1 MRTLP
6 PVGLLLDV
14 DGPLASP
21 ETRTVPDGI
30 LRALVDLTDRGIPVV
45 FNTGRSAQFVLHQL
59 LAPLREAGLSP
70 TARVH
75 AVCEKGAVWFSAG
88 HLPDGPLP
96 EVTPAGPVPEWIRP
110 DDGMRVPADLAE
122 RLAQQIRETHGESMF
137 FDDTKLA
144 MVSAEM
150 TVGLALEDYRPAQA
164 EFEEFAQAA
173 LAQAGLSAEF
183 QVDSTII
190 SSDIEH
196 ASSGKN
202 LGAERAWELLAA
214 DGEMPVRWITCGD
227 SRTDYAM
234 AEWLHARGASVTHVD
249 VRPGD
254 GVPETAY
261 PVLTPADLAAEGF
274 GREDAIHEEA
284 GQALLE
290 QTLSRIT
297 GSMTRR

>member
-14 DGPLASP
+14 DGPIASP
-21 ETRTVPDGI
+21 ETRSVPDGI
-30 LRALVDLTDRGIPVV
+30 LHALVELTDRGVPVV

-75 AVCEKGAVWFSAG
+75 AVCEKGAAWFSAA
-88 HLPDGPLP
+88 HLPAGPLP
-96 EVTPAGPVPEWIRP
+96 EVTSTVPVPEWILP
-110 DDGMRVPADLAE
+110 DDGMRVPAALAG
-122 RLAQQIRETHGESMF
+122 RLAREIRERFRESMF

-150 TVGLALEDYRPAQA
+150 TVGLSLEDYRPAQA
-164 EFEEFAQAA
+164 QFEEFAQTA
-173 LAQAGLSAEF
+173 LERAGAGSEF

-196 ASSGKN
+196 VRSGKD
-202 LGAERAWELLAA
+202 LGAERAWKLLAE
-214 DGEMPVRWITCGD
+214 DGEMPISWVTCGD

-234 AEWLHARGASVTHVD
+234 ADWLHAQGASVTHVD

-254 GVPETAY
+254 GVPQTPY
-261 PVLTPADLAAEGF
+261 PVLTAADLAAEGF
-274 GREDAIHEEA
+274 GHPEAIHEEA

>member
-6 PVGLLLDV
+6 PLGLLLDV
-14 DGPLASP
+14 DGPIASP
-21 ETRTVPDGI
+21 QTRTVPDGI
-30 LRALVDLTDRGIPVV
+30 LRALVELTDRGIPVV

-59 LAPLREAGLSP
+59 VAPLREAGLSP

-75 AVCEKGAVWFSAG
+75 AVCEKGAVRFSAA
-88 HLPDGPLP
+88 HLPAGPLP
-96 EVTPAGPVPEWIRP
+96 EVTFAAPVPEWILP

-122 RLAQQIRETHGESMF
+122 RLAREIRERFGESMF
-137 FDDTKLA
+137 FDETKLA

-150 TVGLALEDYRPAQA
+150 TVGLALEDYRPAQSA
-164 EFEEFAQAA
+164 FEEFARAA
-173 LAQAGLSAEF
+173 LDEAGLSGEF

-196 ASSGKN
+196 ARSGKD
-202 LGAERAWELLAA
+202 LGAERAWELLVA
-214 DGEMPVRWITCGD
+214 DGEMPVSWITCGD

-234 AEWLHARGASVTHVD
+234 ADWLHARGASVTHVD

-261 PVLTPADLAAEGF
+261 PVLTAADLAAEGF
-274 GREDAIHEEA
+274 GRAEALHEEA

-290 QTLSRIT
+290 RELSRI
-297 GSMTRR
+297 SESKTRR